1 MQTSLQINTAP
12 AYKAEL
18 SALNDTHCRTAI
30 VIDTD
35 SLLHRGIDKKTGRAR
50 PQRSFNYFALA
61 AALRERRVCDGSF
74 CRNRDFPARA
84 VHMIRAIGLK
94 PIAVRENVD
103 RVAML
108 EAIEYA
114 FAGFERVILVTH
126 DGDYLNVMR
135 AIQACGIAVEVW
147 GLRQGASKK
156 LTQAADRVVWIDYLM
171 LPPSDLPGR
180 IGPFGVIRELSLSQA
195 A

>member
-1 MQTSLQINTAP
+1 MQTSLQINTTLVSKTETSP
-12 AYKAEL
+12 QNHTER
-18 SALNDTHCRTAI
+18 RTAI

-35 SLLHRGIDKKTGRAR
+35 SLLHRGTNKKTGRAR

-61 AALRERRVCDGSF
+61 AALREQRVCDGSF
-74 CRNRDFPARA
+74 CRNRNFPARA
-84 VHMIRAIGLK
+84 EHMIQAMGLK
-94 PIAVRENVD
+94 PIAVHENVD

-135 AIQACGIAVEVW
+135 TIQACGIAVEVW
-147 GLRQGASKK
+147 GLRECASKK
-156 LTQAADRVVWIDYLM
+156 LTQAADRVVWIDDLM

-180 IGPFGVIRELSLSQA
+180 IGPFGVIREPSLSQA
-195 A
+195 T